1 MQSLEDRAPALVF
14 FFFCSSFLGHLLA
27 SIVLSSLAFFRIK
40 HIGELGSRVLLF
52 FFFFFF
58 LLASPQ

>member
-14 FFFCSSFLGHLLA
+14 FFSSSFLGHLLA
-27 SIVLSSLAFFRIK
+27 SIVLSSLAFFCIK

-52 FFFFFF
+52 FFFFF